1 MLGFTESTIAIKRE
15 VDPWKLEYTVLIN
28 ALGEGQLNVCG
39 ENGNIEA
46 GDLIVTS
53 SMPGK
58 GMRQDDELVRNY
70 TVAKARE
77 SVVFDSPGQVKM
89 IACTYLCG

>member
-1 MLGFTESTIAIKRE
+1 MVNG
-15 VDPWKLEYTVLIN
+15 
-28 ALGEGQLNVCG
+28 LGEGQVNVCG
-39 ENGNIEA
+39 EAGNIMA

-58 GMRQDDELVRNY
+58 GMRQNDDIVRNY

-77 SVVFDSPGQVKM
+77 SVVFDSPSQVKM
-89 IACTYLCG
+89 IACIYLCG